1 MMYSLR
7 LQARN
12 LEIRSDSMFLNVFIN
27 RLKIVLRSVDEI
39 LWSLAFALALG
50 TLFYFAFKSI
60 YKEAMNTT
68 VSVAVVEGEEQYGSG
83 DISDM
88 LKELAY
94 EDGRKMLNIKKV
106 DIKEAKEL
114 LEAKE
119 PEISGIIDLR
129 EMSDI
134 KLIVNENGIEASMLG
149 GIVSILRQYS
159 SIIIETIKTNPAN
172 INSVVESFDNDV
184 KGLVKSEAITG
195 ENKDPYVTYFYN
207 LIAMM
212 AVMASMAGVSIPESC
227 QANQSEVGKR
237 VDCSP
242 VNRILYEIS
251 GLLAAAII
259 KVGITVIGLCYFI
272 FVLKINFGGDLS
284 YIFITAILATLL
296 GLSLGF
302 FIGHIGSLSQKTRE
316 SILTAIVVAGGFLS
330 GLMVSNM
337 KSLVEVKCP
346 IINRINPSAVI
357 SDAFYTLNMY
367 GVSDRFYR
375 SIIYIVGLTVVFVV
389 AGLIMSRRK
398 SYASL

>member
-1 MMYSLR
+1 
-7 LQARN
+7 
-12 LEIRSDSMFLNVFIN
+12 MFLNVFIN

-68 VSVAVVEGEEQYGSG
+68 VSVAVVEGEEEYGSG

-94 EDGRKMLNIKKV
+94 EDGTKMLNIKKV

-119 PEISGIIDLR
+119 PKVSGIIDLR

-184 KGLVKSEAITG
+184 KGLVKSEPITG

-242 VNRILYEIS
+242 VNRVLYEIS

-259 KVGITVIGLCYFI
+259 KVGITIIGLCYFI

>member
-68 VSVAVVEGEEQYGSG
+68 VSVAVVEGEEEYGSG

-94 EDGRKMLNIKKV
+94 EDGTKMLNIKKV

-119 PEISGIIDLR
+119 PKVSGIIDLR

-159 SIIIETIKTNPAN
+159 SIQWLSHLT
-172 INSVVESFDNDV
+172 
-184 KGLVKSEAITG
+184 
-195 ENKDPYVTYFYN
+195 
-207 LIAMM
+207 MM
-212 AVMASMAGVSIPESC
+212 
-227 QANQSEVGKR
+227 
-237 VDCSP
+237 
-242 VNRILYEIS
+242 
-251 GLLAAAII
+251 
-259 KVGITVIGLCYFI
+259 
-272 FVLKINFGGDLS
+272 
-284 YIFITAILATLL
+284 
-296 GLSLGF
+296 
-302 FIGHIGSLSQKTRE
+302 
-316 SILTAIVVAGGFLS
+316 
-330 GLMVSNM
+330 
-337 KSLVEVKCP
+337 
-346 IINRINPSAVI
+346 
-357 SDAFYTLNMY
+357 
-367 GVSDRFYR
+367 
-375 SIIYIVGLTVVFVV
+375 
-389 AGLIMSRRK
+389 
-398 SYASL
+398 

>member
-1 MMYSLR
+1 
-7 LQARN
+7 
-12 LEIRSDSMFLNVFIN
+12 
-27 RLKIVLRSVDEI
+27 
-39 LWSLAFALALG
+39 
-50 TLFYFAFKSI
+50 
-60 YKEAMNTT
+60 
-68 VSVAVVEGEEQYGSG
+68 
-83 DISDM
+83 M

>member
-1 MMYSLR
+1 
-7 LQARN
+7 
-12 LEIRSDSMFLNVFIN
+12 MFLNVFIN

-68 VSVAVVEGEEQYGSG
+68 VSVAVVEGEEEYGSG
-83 DISDM
+83 NISDM

-94 EDGRKMLNIKKV
+94 EDGTKMLNIKKV

-114 LEAKE
+114 LEDKE
-119 PEISGIIDLR
+119 PKVSGIIDLR

-134 KLIVNENGIEASMLG
+134 KLIVNENGIESSMLG

-159 SIIIETIKTNPAN
+159 SMIIETIKTNPAN

-184 KGLVKSEAITG
+184 KGLVKSEAIAG

-375 SIIYIVGLTVVFVV
+375 SIMYIVGLTVVFVV